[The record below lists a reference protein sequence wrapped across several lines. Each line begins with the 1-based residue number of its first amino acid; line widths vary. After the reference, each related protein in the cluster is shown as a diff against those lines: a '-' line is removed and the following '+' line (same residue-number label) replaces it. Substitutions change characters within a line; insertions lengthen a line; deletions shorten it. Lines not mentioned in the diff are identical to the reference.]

1 MVGLDLV
8 LRVEAVDH
16 EGHNQSI
23 AISKIKD
30 TEHFAG
36 PRQQGIDYSY
46 ANGQWSVCQAAET
59 QSDVLCIFES
69 FNTGAK

>member
-1 MVGLDLV
+1 VVGLDLV

-23 AISKIKD
+23 AISKIKN
-30 TEHFAG
+30 TEHFAE

-46 ANGQWSVCQAAET
+46 ANGQ
-59 QSDVLCIFES
+59 
-69 FNTGAK
+69 